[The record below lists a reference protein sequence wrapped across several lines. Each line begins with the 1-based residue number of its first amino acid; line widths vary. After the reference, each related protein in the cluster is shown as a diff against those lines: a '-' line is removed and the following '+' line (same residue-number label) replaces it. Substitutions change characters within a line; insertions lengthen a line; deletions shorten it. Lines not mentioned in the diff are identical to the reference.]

1 MDTRLLVT
9 LGLVAAVEI
18 LVPLGLAFWIAR
30 RWHVSWKFFG
40 YGVAVFALFQLFTRI
55 PALQIVQGLIAGT
68 LQQSALYRYGWI
80 VLAAF
85 TAGLFEEGGRYLAY
99 RFLWKEDKTWSRAL
113 MYGVGHGGMECF
125 YVAAL
130 VVLTLV
136 NIVAIFQID
145 PATLPADQALLIHQA
160 RAEVALMSWWQ
171 PLLGG
176 LERMMA
182 LAIQVSLSVLV
193 LQVFTRRQGFWW
205 WLALA
210 YHTVVDLVAALMASG
225 LSTVLSA
232 ETLALVIE
240 AALLPLALFS
250 LWIIWRLRPREP
262 EVPPASLA
270 EGDVAPSGAD
280 SA

>member
-18 LVPLGLAFWIAR
+18 LVPLGLALWIAR
-30 RWHVSWKFFG
+30 RGHVSWKFFG

-136 NIVAIFQID
+136 NIVAIFQVD

-210 YHTVVDLVAALMASG
+210 YHTVVDLVAALMAGG
-225 LSTVLSA
+225 LSTVLPA

-270 EGDVAPSGAD
+270 EGSVAPNGAD